1 MTAICPR
8 CGLTAEC
15 DDREDALGWLRAH
28 WDERHDPE
36 RIIRARVPAVVLA
49 LLPLHDAWPDDE
61 PADLIEWAERLS

>member
-36 RIIRARVPAVVLA
+36 RIIRARVR
-49 LLPLHDAWPDDE
+49 DAPTRRRVSRGTDGVQRYLWEATP
-61 PADLIEWAERLS
+61 